1 MPQRTFVVALYL
13 LPMDSLDA
21 AVKSL
26 GEMNKGLQAIAAEV
40 TDYSKKTVEDS
51 MRAFE
56 HSR

>member
-1 MPQRTFVVALYL
+1 
-13 LPMDSLDA
+13 MDSLDA